1 MRLLVSILRHVIL
14 LFAFVG
20 LAACGSMGGGQGL
33 SLGPDQTSLSGSYLQ
48 GRFAAQEFDIPR
60 AEEAFVDV
68 ARRLPGPA
76 GSRTAFIYALASG
89 SSADAEQQARV
100 VVATDEGDPQ
110 DDFGVQRDLPR
121 LTLASIAMRE
131 RDPEQA
137 LSLLDQDDLS
147 SSLSKSLAVLLRSAA
162 IYEIDGPEAAL
173 AALSE
178 QEQGTFNALVPQHVA
193 LMMVFEGEN
202 TRAETMFRRAL
213 GAARADIAALSY
225 ARFLEDQ
232 DRGDE
237 ANAIYVR
244 MAQDAG
250 LFTRAGRMGLQRT
263 GTLAGQSRE
272 FERAAAKSPRLADD
286 GYDLFALALEN
297 YAWLGF
303 EQAMQTP
310 SGGRFSVERRRSS
323 LVVPLALSNLA
334 REVRSDRAIANY
346 LSSLIVSLFDNPD
359 DALEMAAGVEPS
371 SWLYEYARLEV
382 ADALRQNDDRDAAI
396 RSLRQDL
403 KRDPGSP
410 QMALQL
416 HGYLLQ
422 AERYGEAEEAA
433 NMAIEAALALDVM
446 PSSLWRYYFARGA
459 GRIEGGT
466 WAGGRDD
473 LEHALRLASDEPIIL
488 NHLGYSYVERGLQL
502 ERAFGMIERAL
513 EIDPNNGAIVD
524 SLGWAH
530 FQRGNFDAAI
540 VQLERAVELQPAD
553 AVITDHLGDAYFAVG
568 RERDARYEWQRV
580 TTLEDAD
587 DALRQEVTAKLGGDT
602 SGVLPSEG
610 SDGT

>member
-1 MRLLVSILRHVIL
+1 MFLSSRL
-14 LFAFVG
+14 FVVVAAIS
-20 LAACGSMGGGQGL
+20 LAACGSVGGGSGL
-33 SLGPDQTSLSGSYLQ
+33 NLGPDQPSLSGSYLQ
-48 GRFAAQEFDIPR
+48 GRFAAQDFDIPR
-60 AEEAFVDV
+60 AEQAFVDV
-68 ARRLPGPA
+68 ARRLPGPE

-100 VVATDEGDPQ
+100 VLATDRGDAD

-121 LTLASIAMRE
+121 LTLAAIAMRE

-137 LSLLDQDDLS
+137 LELLQQDDLS
-147 SSLSKSLAVLLRSAA
+147 SSLSRSLAVLLRSAA
-162 IYEIDGPEAAL
+162 LYEAEGPEAAI
-173 AALSE
+173 ATLSE
-178 QEQGTFNALVPQHVA
+178 QESGTFNALVPQHVA
-193 LMMVFEGEN
+193 LMMTMEDQPR
-202 TRAETMFRRAL
+202 RAEAAFRQAL
-213 GAARADIAALSY
+213 GGARADIAALGY
-225 ARFLEDQ
+225 ARFLEDEG
-232 DRGDE
+232 RGDE
-237 ANAIYVR
+237 ASAIYVR
-244 MAQDAG
+244 MTQDAG
-250 LFTRAGRMGLQRT
+250 LFTRAGRMGLERIGEMEGQQR
-263 GTLAGQSRE
+263 SFR
-272 FERAAAKSPRLADD
+272 RAAMRSPRLAEN

-310 SGGRFSVERRRSS
+310 TGDRFAVERRRSA

-334 REVRSDRAIANY
+334 RETSRDRAVANY
-346 LSSLIVSLFDNPD
+346 LSALIVSMFDNPE
-359 DALEMAAGVEPS
+359 DALEIASGVPPS

-382 ADALRQNDDRDAAI
+382 ADSLRQSDDTDAAI
-396 RSLRQDL
+396 KSLRQDL

-422 AERYGEAEEAA
+422 AERYKEAEDAA
-433 NMAIEAALALDVM
+433 DMAIAAAEALDVL

-459 GRIEGGT
+459 GRIEADV
-466 WAGGRDD
+466 WEGGRDD
-473 LEHALRLASDEPIIL
+473 LENALRLSSDEPIVL

-530 FQRGNFDAAI
+530 FQQGNFDAAI

-553 AVITDHLGDAYFAVG
+553 AVITDHLGDAYYAVG
-568 RERDARYEWQRV
+568 RQRDARYEWQRV
-580 TTLEDAD
+580 LTLEDAD
-587 DALRQEVTAKLGGDT
+587 EALRQEVTAKLAGDT
-602 SGVLPSEG
+602 SGVLPDAERDG
-610 SDGT
+610 S

>member
-1 MRLLVSILRHVIL
+1 MSPLRQLLPL
-14 LFAFVG
+14 LATTF
-20 LAACGSMGGGQGL
+20 LAGCGSVGGGQGL
-33 SLGPDQTSLSGSYLQ
+33 NLGPDQTSLSGSYLQ
-48 GRFAAQEFDIPR
+48 GRFAAQDFDIPR

-100 VVATDEGDPQ
+100 VIATDEGEPQ

-121 LTLASIAMRE
+121 LTLAAVAMRDG
-131 RDPEQA
+131 DPEQA
-137 LSLLDQDDLS
+137 ITLLSEDDLS
-147 SSLSKSLAVLLRSAA
+147 SSLSRSLAVLLRSAA
-162 IYEIDGPEAAL
+162 LYESKGTDAAL

-178 QEQGTFNALVPQHVA
+178 QESGTFNALVPQHVA
-193 LMMVFEGEN
+193 MMMVVDGQAS
-202 TRAETMFRRAL
+202 RAETMFRRAL
-213 GAARADIAALSY
+213 GGARADIAALGY
-225 ARFLEDQ
+225 ARFLEDEG
-232 DRGDE
+232 RADE
-237 ANAIYVR
+237 ADDIYVR

-250 LFTRAGRMGLQRT
+250 LFTRAGRMGRVRT
-263 GTLAGQSRE
+263 GSLEEQSRE
-272 FERAAAKSPRLADD
+272 FRRASTRAPRLADD

-310 SGGRFSVERRRSS
+310 RGDRFAVERRRSA

-334 REVRSDRAIANY
+334 REVDGDRAVANY
-346 LSSLIVSLFDNPD
+346 LSALIVSMFDNPE
-359 DALEMAAGVEPS
+359 DALEMASAVKPS

-382 ADALRQNDDRDAAI
+382 ADSVRQAGDANDAVQ
-396 RSLRQDL
+396 SLRQDL

-422 AERYGEAEEAA
+422 AERYDEAEDAA
-433 NMAIEAALALDVM
+433 DMAIAAAEALDVM

-459 GRIEGGT
+459 GRIEADV
-466 WAGGRDD
+466 WEGGRDD
-473 LEHALRLASDEPIIL
+473 LERALELASDEPIIL

-513 EIDPNNGAIVD
+513 DIDPNNGAIVD

-530 FQRGNFDAAI
+530 FQQGNFDAAI
-540 VQLERAVELQPAD
+540 VQLERAVELEPAD
-553 AVITDHLGDAYFAVG
+553 AVITDHLGDAYYAVG

-580 TTLEDAD
+580 MTLEDAD
-587 DALRQEVTAKLGGDT
+587 EELLAEVAAKLGGDT
-602 SGVLPSEG
+602 SGVLPPAEREG
-610 SDGT
+610 S